1 MSRTKY
7 TYEPIKVPR
16 FEEANGFYT
25 SPQRSGMMKTI
36 KGKNT
41 RPEIL
46 FRKALWHAGVKYR
59 IHSKQLLG
67 RPDISIQ
74 SKKLVIFIDGSF
86 WHGYNWE
93 EKKDKIKSNKAFWIP
108 KIERNIQRD
117 AEVNAYYHDA
127 GYTVFRFWDF
137 EIKNQLGAC
146 LQKVLE
152 HWEASYRY
160 R

>member
-1 MSRTKY
+1 
-7 TYEPIKVPR
+7 
-16 FEEANGFYT
+16 
-25 SPQRSGMMKTI
+25 MKKI

-41 RPEIL
+41 RPELI

-117 AEVNAYYHDA
+117 YEVNRHYQQA

-137 EIKNQLGAC
+137 EIKNELGSC

-152 HWEASYRY
+152 HLEAHYRY
-160 R
+160 PQSSKCP